1 MPRPRSAMRR
11 VREVLRLRV
20 ALGDNVSAIAASA
33 RLARSSVR
41 KYLTRAKEAGID
53 AVAAEGMTDDA
64 LEAALFPAK
73 RGPDARVVPNWAA
86 IDEDLRRHR
95 HLTLQLVWMEYKA
108 DYPDGFGLSQFKA
121 HFAAWRKAARPGLS
135 MHQTHRA
142 GEAVQ
147 VDYAG
152 DTVPVTIDGVVRQAQ
167 LFVACLPATG
177 LIFADATWT
186 QKQDDWLASHIRLFE
201 FIGGIPAKIIPDN
214 LKTGVTHASYY
225 DPVLNASYVALIK
238 HYGTAVVPARAG
250 KPKDKPSVE
259 NGVLQAYRW
268 ILARLRTRQFF
279 SLGELR
285 QAIRDLL
292 TDLNDRPLSPP
303 REGSRRSLFEA
314 IERGALQ
321 PLPKEPYTIGE
332 WKIERTVNR
341 DYHIAIDRNY
351 YSVPYTLVGKK
362 VDAFLTPALVE
373 IFHRRERVACHPRA
387 SGANHW
393 KTVAEHMPPAH
404 SAVANRTPN
413 WIRTEAAKVG
423 MATAAYVERLLTSH
437 DHVEQGVRSCLG
449 ILRLAAKHPAERLE
463 AACKCALSAGVRSS
477 GYVEQLLKRPRPI
490 PDPSADAGLGT
501 HANVRGAGYYQ
512 H

>member
-1 MPRPRSAMRR
+1 MRR
-11 VREVLRLRV
+11 IREVLRLRV
-20 ALGDNVSAIAASA
+20 ALGDTVSAIAASA

-41 KYLTRAKEAGID
+41 KYLARAAAAGID
-53 AVAAEGMTDDA
+53 AAVAEGMTDDA

-73 RGPDARVVPNWAA
+73 QAPGGRSAPDWAA

-95 HLTLQLVWMEYKA
+95 HVTLKLVWLEYKTA
-108 DYPDGFGLSQFKA
+108 HPDGFGLTQFKS
-121 HFAAWRKAARPGLS
+121 HYAAWRKQARPGLS

-152 DTVPVTIDGVVRQAQ
+152 DTIPVTIDGVVRQTQ

-201 FIGGIPAKIIPDN
+201 FLGGVPAKVVPDN
-214 LKTGVTHASYY
+214 LKTGITHASYY

-238 HYGTAVVPARAG
+238 HYGTAVVPARAA

-259 NGVLQAYRW
+259 NAVLQACRW
-268 ILARLRTRQFF
+268 ILASLRHRQFF
-279 SLGELR
+279 SLPDLS
-285 QAIRDLL
+285 QAIRGLV
-292 TDLNDRPLSPP
+292 TDLNDKPLSPP

-314 IERGALQ
+314 IERAALR
-321 PLPKEPYTIGE
+321 PLPSTPYTIGE

-351 YSVPYTLVGKK
+351 YSVPYALVGKK
-362 VDAFLTPALVE
+362 VDAFLTPTLVE

-393 KTVAEHMPPAH
+393 KTVSQHMPPAH
-404 SAVANRTPN
+404 SAVANRTPD
-413 WIRTEAAKVG
+413 WIRAEAAKVG
-423 MATAAYVERLLTSH
+423 MATSAYVERLLTSR
-437 DHVEQGVRSCLG
+437 DHVEQGVRSGLG
-449 ILRLAAKHPAERLE
+449 ILRLAAKYPAARLE
-463 AACKCALSAGVRSS
+463 TACQCALAAGVRSS
-477 GYVEQLLKRPRPI
+477 GYVELLLKRPRDL
-490 PDPSADAGLGT
+490 PDPAAESGPGS
-501 HANVRGAGYYQ
+501 HANLRGAGYY
-512 H
+512 HH